1 MIGKN
6 QLGKLFLIF
15 QPAVWLGIMFGACTS
30 AKHTL
35 PGVQYIEPNNKTA
48 TALATVVGDVPL
60 AFSDHILPF
69 DQEGTLAGEAAPLI
83 QLDQVVKNLT
93 AVLRSA
99 GTNLSGLV
107 RVNLYL
113 DDNALHDQVLN
124 RMADLLPEGSH
135 PAMTVISGGQPR
147 PGVLVS
153 MDAVAVVPEKD
164 VTGGANL
171 FWVEDA
177 YAAGNRAQLAVLPP
191 GRKVFVSGQ
200 AEEGKDLSEATIN
213 TMRNL
218 FATLAYIGADA
229 RDVVQIKAFIN
240 PIEEARNIEED
251 IAAFFREGQV
261 PPIVT
266 VEWLLADNR
275 AEIELIA
282 SAPPEKDP
290 KEAVRFYAPNWM
302 SQATTYSRLVDIH
315 RGGLFFTSGLY
326 GPGESSGDQQANHIF
341 KTLSRVM
348 DEAGSDY
355 DHLVKATYY
364 PSEDEGRTGLI
375 NVRTDFYNPER
386 PPAASLIRVRGTG
399 PSGAGLVVDMIGVVP
414 E

>member
-15 QPAVWLGIMFGACTS
+15 QPTVWLGIMFGACTS

-69 DQEGTLAGEAAPLI
+69 DQKGTLIGEAAPLI

-113 DDNALHDQVLN
+113 DDNALHDQVLY

-135 PAMTVISGGQPR
+135 PAVTVISGGQPR

-261 PPIVT
+261 PPIVS

-302 SQATTYSRLVDIH
+302 PQATTYSRLVDIH
-315 RGGLFFTSGLY
+315 RGGLFFTSGLH
-326 GPGESSGDQQANHIF
+326 GTGEGEEQAKGIF
-341 KTLSRVM
+341 NTLSRILE
-348 DEAGSDY
+348 EAGSDY

-364 PSEDEGRTGLI
+364 PSEEKGREGLI
-375 NVRTDFYNPER
+375 KVRTEFYNPQR
-386 PPAASLIRVRGTG
+386 PPAASLIRVKGTG
-399 PSGAGLVVDMIGVVP
+399 RPGTALIVDMIGVVP